1 MREDH
6 MDREQNVCLFS
17 RSRMEISGVEEVES
31 LTDEQITL
39 VSDLGMIAI
48 DGHGLKMESF
58 STEKGEVRLSGEFD
72 SFYYY
77 GKRDKGEKRGVFSKL
92 FK

>member
-1 MREDH
+1 
-6 MDREQNVCLFS
+6 
-17 RSRMEISGVEEVES
+17 MELTGIEEVES

-39 VSDLGMIAI
+39 SSDLGMIAI
-48 DGHGLKMESF
+48 DGRGLKMESF

-77 GKRDKGEKRGVFSKL
+77 GKRDKSEKRGVFAKL

>member
-1 MREDH
+1 

-58 STEKGEVRLSGEFD
+58 STEKG
-72 SFYYY
+72 
-77 GKRDKGEKRGVFSKL
+77 RDEERIGGAVWNDQIP
-92 FK
+92 